1 MLLKVVIV
9 EDEEIIR
16 KGLTLALN
24 WLDMGCIIVG
34 TARDGAEGLET
45 IRREQPDIVLTDIK
59 MPKMNGLKMIETAI
73 KDQHFYSLV
82 LTSYSEFE
90 LARQAIHMGV
100 TDYLL
105 KPVDEDE
112 LKESLDKIR
121 QQIAYA
127 SKYEKIE
134 KMSRDR
140 ILTVYDEWRIFE
152 SAKNSMDPYVKRA
165 YEFVKQHYK
174 EKVSINQ
181 VAESLGVST
190 SYLSRKLK
198 AGLNT
203 TFVDLLNQYRIKK
216 ALNML
221 SEGTMRIYEISDEL
235 GFSEY
240 KHFCGVFKKYTN
252 VTPSEFIKNGGVAG
266 GGGEGKAPGGTGGF
280 PAGLLLF
287 LLLAACLTALACV
300 ALLLFVRRYIAA
312 KMQVVDMLV
321 QSIFTAEGHCGYVP
335 GE

>member
-16 KGLTLALN
+16 KGLTFALN

-34 TARDGAEGLET
+34 TAKDGAEGLET

-73 KDQHFYSLV
+73 KDQQFYSLV

-105 KPVDEDE
+105 KPVDE
-112 LKESLDKIR
+112 
-121 QQIAYA
+121 
-127 SKYEKIE
+127 YEKIE
-134 KMSRDR
+134 KISQDR
-140 ILTVYDEWRIFE
+140 LLTVYDEWKIFD
-152 SAKNSMDPYVKRA
+152 SAKNSMDPYVKRT

-221 SEGTMRIYEISDEL
+221 SQGTMRIYEISDEL

-252 VTPSEFIKNGGVAG
+252 VTPSEFLKNGGVAVV
-266 GGGEGKAPGGTGGF
+266 GEKDSRG
-280 PAGLLLF
+280 
-287 LLLAACLTALACV
+287 
-300 ALLLFVRRYIAA
+300 
-312 KMQVVDMLV
+312 
-321 QSIFTAEGHCGYVP
+321 
-335 GE
+335 

>member
-16 KGLTLALN
+16 KGLTFALN

-34 TARDGAEGLET
+34 TAKDGAEGLET

-134 KMSRDR
+134 TISRDR

-252 VTPSEFIKNGGVAG
+252 VTPSEFIKNGGVAVV
-266 GGGEGKAPGGTGGF
+266 GEKDSP
-280 PAGLLLF
+280 L
-287 LLLAACLTALACV
+287 
-300 ALLLFVRRYIAA
+300 
-312 KMQVVDMLV
+312 
-321 QSIFTAEGHCGYVP
+321 S
-335 GE
+335 

>member
-16 KGLTLALN
+16 KGLTFALN

-34 TARDGAEGLET
+34 TAKDGAEGLET

-73 KDQHFYSLV
+73 KDQQFYSLV

-134 KMSRDR
+134 KISQDR
-140 ILTVYDEWRIFE
+140 ILTVYDEW
-152 SAKNSMDPYVKRA
+152 
-165 YEFVKQHYK
+165 KQHYK

-221 SEGTMRIYEISDEL
+221 SQGTMRIYEISDEL

-240 KHFCGVFKKYTN
+240 KHFCGVF
-252 VTPSEFIKNGGVAG
+252 
-266 GGGEGKAPGGTGGF
+266 
-280 PAGLLLF
+280 
-287 LLLAACLTALACV
+287 
-300 ALLLFVRRYIAA
+300 
-312 KMQVVDMLV
+312 
-321 QSIFTAEGHCGYVP
+321 
-335 GE
+335 

>member
-16 KGLTLALN
+16 KGLTFALN

-34 TARDGAEGLET
+34 TAKDGAEGLET

-59 MPKMNGLKMIETAI
+59 MPKMNGLKM
-73 KDQHFYSLV
+73 
-82 LTSYSEFE
+82 
-90 LARQAIHMGV
+90 
-100 TDYLL
+100 
-105 KPVDEDE
+105 
-112 LKESLDKIR
+112 KESLDKIR

-134 KMSRDR
+134 KISQDR
-140 ILTVYDEWRIFE
+140 LLTVYDEWKIFD
-152 SAKNSMDPYVKRA
+152 SAKNSMDPYVKRT

-221 SEGTMRIYEISDEL
+221 SQGTMRIYEISDEL

-252 VTPSEFIKNGGVAG
+252 VTPSEFLKNGGVAVV
-266 GGGEGKAPGGTGGF
+266 GEKDSRG
-280 PAGLLLF
+280 
-287 LLLAACLTALACV
+287 
-300 ALLLFVRRYIAA
+300 
-312 KMQVVDMLV
+312 
-321 QSIFTAEGHCGYVP
+321 
-335 GE
+335 